1 MICIIAD
8 AALNGK
14 VTAEQVQ
21 VALSRLQGKEQQTE
35 AVEVVSAF
43 EVPRMTFDMV
53 QRRLFIDPR
62 TKPLLGLAEV
72 GVAGSLETSGNVRQP
87 CTSRRV

>member
-1 MICIIAD
+1 MCLSRRHAD

-21 VALSRLQGKEQQTE
+21 VALSRLQGQDQRTE
-35 AVEVVSAF
+35 PVEVVSAF

-53 QRRLFIDPR
+53 QRRLFINPR
-62 TKPLLGLAEV
+62 TKPLLGVAEV
-72 GVAGSLETSGNVRQP
+72 GSLTVATAFHRP
-87 CTSRRV
+87 A